1 VSSGPDL
8 KAFALLAELTED
20 ERETVTEL
28 LERRIEL
35 DPGEQLFCE
44 GQEAEGLVLIE
55 SGTLDLTSARAGAL
69 GQVGAG
75 DCLGAVA
82 LVAVGPREVTAV
94 ASEAACVW
102 MLSRESFRRLCED
115 SPRAACRILEAA
127 LADFAG
133 AAREGL
139 DRFAAAAPGA

>member
-8 KAFALLAELTED
+8 KAFALLAELTGE
-20 ERETVTEL
+20 EREIVTEL
-28 LERRIEL
+28 LERTEL

-55 SGTLDLTSARAGAL
+55 TGTLDLTSARAGAL

-75 DCLGAVA
+75 DSLGAVA

-94 ASEAACVW
+94 ASEAACIW

-127 LADFAG
+127 LADFAA

-139 DRFAAAAPGA
+139 DRFGAAAPGA

>member
-1 VSSGPDL
+1 MSSGPDL

-20 ERETVTEL
+20 EREIVTEL
-28 LERRIEL
+28 LERSEL

-55 SGTLDLTSARAGAL
+55 SGTLDLTTARVGAL

-94 ASEAACVW
+94 ASEAACIW

>member
-8 KAFALLAELTED
+8 KAFALLAELREE
-20 ERETVTEL
+20 ERELVTDL
-28 LERRIEL
+28 LERTEL
-35 DPGEQLFCE
+35 EPGEQLFCE

-55 SGTLDLTSARAGAL
+55 TGTLDLTSARAGAL

-75 DCLGAVA
+75 DCVGAVA

-94 ASEAACVW
+94 ASEAACIW
-102 MLSRESFRRLCED
+102 MLSRESFLRLCED

-133 AAREGL
+133 AARESL
-139 DRFAAAAPGA
+139 DRFATAAPGA

>member
-1 VSSGPDL
+1 VSGGPEL
-8 KAFALLAELTED
+8 KAFALLAELSEE
-20 ERETVTEL
+20 ERELVTDL
-28 LERRIEL
+28 LERVEL
-35 DPGEQLFCE
+35 EPGEQLFCE
-44 GQEAEGLVLIE
+44 GQEAECLVLIE
-55 SGTLDLTSARAGAL
+55 TGALDLTSARAGAL

-75 DCLGAVA
+75 DCLGALS

-102 MLSRESFRRLCED
+102 VLSRESFRRLCED
-115 SPRAACRILEAA
+115 APRAACRILEAA

-139 DRFAAAAPGA
+139 DRFAGAPSGA